1 MFVIDEHGSGR
12 SARSVGSHLWRRPS
26 RFGRFVE
33 STPESPSSVR
43 VASFATAANR
53 RLFVE
58 GSLPLPSKVSIKKPC
73 QYFYRSCKTADTQTA
88 TLTGFGKAPA
98 DVNAIP
104 SQYLSPI
111 GKLVFYALAAKACG
125 TDRQEPT
132 VGCWNWYLVNAAS
145 DCNFCHTSGG
155 PQNFNFLMNHNP
167 YFLGQKPKKTD
178 PTQYLAG
185 GAPFGAALPF
195 NVGPGTAYGTYVG
208 PTIVAR
214 NLTPDKNGLPEG
226 GHTLAQFM
234 KILRTGVDMD
244 YIHTSCTSPGPPPVP
259 ANCIPPP
266 VNWGGSPSHALARL
280 SKHDG
285 RDIEAIYEYLSA
297 IPCID
302 NTWSTPPAGAPTSYA
317 TTAATDRPRRQS
329 SPGSTRIRLRPRLR
343 AAREH

>member
-1 MFVIDEHGSGR
+1 
-12 SARSVGSHLWRRPS
+12 
-26 RFGRFVE
+26 
-33 STPESPSSVR
+33 
-43 VASFATAANR
+43 
-53 RLFVE
+53 
-58 GSLPLPSKVSIKKPC
+58 LPSKVSIKKPC

-104 SQYLSPI
+104 SQYLSSI

-132 VGCWNWYLVNAAS
+132 VGCWNWYLVNAAN

-155 PQNFNFLMNHNP
+155 PPNFNFLMNHNP

-195 NVGPGTAYGTYVG
+195 NVGPGTAYGTYLG

-226 GHTLAQFM
+226 GHTLAS
-234 KILRTGVDMD
+234 
-244 YIHTSCTSPGPPPVP
+244 IHED
-259 ANCIPPP
+259 
-266 VNWGGSPSHALARL
+266 LADWCRHGL
-280 SKHDG
+280 HP
-285 RDIEAIYEYLSA
+285 YELH
-297 IPCID
+297 I
-302 NTWSTPPAGAPTSYA
+302 TW
-317 TTAATDRPRRQS
+317 AAS
-329 SPGSTRIRLRPRLR
+329 SPGKLHS
-343 AAREH
+343 AAR

>member
-26 RFGRFVE
+26 RSGRFVE

-104 SQYLSPI
+104 SQYLSSI

-132 VGCWNWYLVNAAS
+132 VGCWNWYLVNAAN

-244 YIHTSCTSPGPPPVP
+244 YIHPSCTSPGPPPVP

-266 VNWGGSPSHALARL
+266 VNGAVLLVMPWPDFQDMT
-280 SKHDG
+280 DG
-285 RDIEAIYEYLSA
+285 DIEAIYEYLSA

-302 NTWSTPPAGAPTSYA
+302 NTWSTPPAGAPNE
-317 TTAATDRPRRQS
+317 
-329 SPGSTRIRLRPRLR
+329 LRNDCGNGPPPPPK
-343 AAREH
+343 

>member
-111 GKLVFYALAAKACG
+111 GKLVFYALAAMACG

-132 VGCWNWYLVNAAS
+132 VGCWNWYLVNAAN

-155 PQNFNFLMNHNP
+155 PPNFNLLMNHNP
-167 YFLGQKPKKTD
+167 YFLGQ
-178 PTQYLAG
+178 
-185 GAPFGAALPF
+185 
-195 NVGPGTAYGTYVG
+195 
-208 PTIVAR
+208 
-214 NLTPDKNGLPEG
+214 
-226 GHTLAQFM
+226 
-234 KILRTGVDMD
+234 
-244 YIHTSCTSPGPPPVP
+244 
-259 ANCIPPP
+259 
-266 VNWGGSPSHALARL
+266 
-280 SKHDG
+280 
-285 RDIEAIYEYLSA
+285 
-297 IPCID
+297 
-302 NTWSTPPAGAPTSYA
+302 
-317 TTAATDRPRRQS
+317 
-329 SPGSTRIRLRPRLR
+329 
-343 AAREH
+343 

>member
-26 RFGRFVE
+26 RSGRFVE

-104 SQYLSPI
+104 SQYLSSI

-132 VGCWNWYLVNAAS
+132 VGCWNWYLVNAAN

-155 PQNFNFLMNHNP
+155 PPNFNFLMNHNP

-195 NVGPGTAYGTYVG
+195 NVGPGTAYGTYLG

-266 VNWGGSPSHALARL
+266 VNGAVLQVMPWPDFQDMT
-280 SKHDG
+280 DG
-285 RDIEAIYEYLSA
+285 DIEAIYEYLSA

-302 NTWSTPPAGAPTSYA
+302 NTWSTPPAGTPNE
-317 TTAATDRPRRQS
+317 
-329 SPGSTRIRLRPRLR
+329 LRNDCGNGPPPPPK
-343 AAREH
+343 